1 MERSKKLNLYL
12 ELQEKNEK
20 EQENLPVLI
29 QGYEQESFKNDKL
42 VHNNLKS
49 QLDLIK
55 QKLEKRSMKI
65 LIKNFI
71 KFHLNLIEKLNMM
84 KQSYAFSTSFLSENF
99 NSSILEGIFKVL

>member
-42 VHNNLKS
+42 VHTNLKS

-55 QKLEKRSMKI
+55 QKLEKRSKKI
-65 LIKNFI
+65 LIVKYELIIYRKIEYDEAKLCLFNF
-71 KFHLNLIEKLNMM
+71 
-84 KQSYAFSTSFLSENF
+84 FS
-99 NSSILEGIFKVL
+99 